1 MSDSVAAKRN
11 NVVNTLKTIANFL
24 YQHIIDSTAI
34 LMAVTPIYMF
44 LELVIWRFDP
54 LVSFRA
60 RRIIVIITYLGTGFL
75 IAKGRDL
82 SKRTFGVDQP
92 NTSERRIVMHDL
104 FFLVAFNAVFAPII
118 YAISQASLRELIL
131 GTLSA
136 MALSVINGPINGFFI
151 DAVGELTGIRESQR
165 LPYRIKALGRTSK
178 LILFFTVLSIM
189 IIVVILIY
197 GGMINEGTNF

>member
-1 MSDSVAAKRN
+1 MSDSVAARRS
-11 NVVNTLKTIANFL
+11 NVVNTLKTVANFL
-24 YQHIIDSTAI
+24 YQHLIDSTAI

-104 FFLVAFNAVFAPII
+104 FFLVEFI
-118 YAISQASLRELIL
+118 LRDCRHEHIGQQFEL
-131 GTLSA
+131 
-136 MALSVINGPINGFFI
+136 GFGVCFSHPPVVDGAI
-151 DAVGELTGIRESQR
+151 DAGVCVVGTSHLVEVDRDFGPVS
-165 LPYRIKALGRTSK
+165 LGRT
-178 LILFFTVLSIM
+178 FEHHVFEEM
-189 IIVVILIY
+189 
-197 GGMINEGTNF
+197 